1 MSYKD
6 RWRIVG
12 NSAFGAPLIGEIP
25 FRHLLKSPVWMG
37 SSEGK
42 CAGQLKLTAQT
53 HGGSN
58 WGLQARIPTRFQ
70 CLLQPSSLSSYMFPV
85 QNTHQASI
93 LSADVSLVKASHSS
107 VKNVGDLREKA
118 STNQKEKPH
127 SLRSHCGK
135 NQHGSHAKGTG
146 QSLKGHVWSCFFLN
160 INNYRNRWEYSSVV
174 AHLFTMCEALG
185 SIPAPPKIK

>member
-6 RWRIVG
+6 RWSHCRQFCIWGPTYWGDPIQASVEVTCLDG
-12 NSAFGAPLIGEIP
+12 II
-25 FRHLLKSPVWMG
+25 W
-37 SSEGK
+37 
-42 CAGQLKLTAQT
+42 GQMRWPAQT
-53 HGGSN
+53 DCTDTWGSN

-85 QNTHQASI
+85 QNIHQASL

-107 VKNVGDLREKA
+107 VKIVGDLREKA

-146 QSLKGHVWSCFFLN
+146 QSLKGHMWSCFFLN

-174 AHLFTMCEALG
+174 AHLSTMCEALG